1 MWEET
6 FSYLGSWHKLY
17 KLSGLWEMPLTGNRI
32 QTQTQR
38 AFPQLKGSVQSLTA
52 GAHWGSLCQGAQ
64 ALGVFI
70 LLIFAKC
77 IDIGE
82 QDLCE
87 SWHILTR
94 QSTVFKY
101 LLSSKPEGRKQHPQP
116 QLGSL
121 RSRSQMAILCSA
133 GSGCVLLT
141 VKVCD
146 RGSHI
151 RIAR

>member
-1 MWEET
+1 MLPKKCEKEKWNENIKYTCRSKQKCDLCFLHTRNRSCKMWEET

-32 QTQTQR
+32 QTQAQR

-101 LLSSKPEGRKQHPQP
+101 LLSSKPEGRKEHP
-116 QLGSL
+116 
-121 RSRSQMAILCSA
+121 
-133 GSGCVLLT
+133 
-141 VKVCD
+141 
-146 RGSHI
+146 
-151 RIAR
+151 